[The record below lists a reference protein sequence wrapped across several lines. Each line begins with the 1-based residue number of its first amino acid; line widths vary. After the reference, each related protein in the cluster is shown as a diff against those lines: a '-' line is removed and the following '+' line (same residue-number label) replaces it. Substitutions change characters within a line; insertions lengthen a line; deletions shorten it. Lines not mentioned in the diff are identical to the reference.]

1 VIFERGI
8 RRYRSKSPA
17 GVVTL
22 RDMAALHLAGRR
34 WLRTL
39 HESEIRPRLSFG
51 QLLILS
57 SFWFAIAYVMQPLGG
72 NIIPLLVDRFTD
84 PMTLRLGPIALPMD
98 VNTYVSVL
106 DTVGAFFA
114 IVWQP
119 AIGAISDNSRFNL
132 GRRRPFIALG
142 VIGDVIFLTLI
153 AFVTSYWA
161 LLLVYC
167 LFQIASNTAQ
177 GPYQG
182 MLPDQIPAEQRSEAS
197 GYYGL
202 MNMLGTIVGFLVVGA
217 LLIPAHQLQLAI
229 LTLPVVVAITGALV
243 IFAVPDRRR
252 TSPTT
257 QPVGRSMLLSFAI
270 DVKHYR
276 DFAWLMVS
284 RLFFL
289 MAPVAI
295 STYAFNFIRF
305 TFNYSEG
312 QASLYAS
319 ALQAV
324 VVVVAAVFTITA
336 GFLANRYGKKR
347 LIAASCLI
355 GAIGST
361 LLIWAPSLPWI
372 LGFGLI
378 VGIALGIFL
387 SVDWAFMTDLI
398 PKAEAGRYMGVSN
411 IATASAGL
419 IARPILG
426 PVIDAFNNNRTS
438 TVGYRVMFGMVTG
451 FFLIAWITLR
461 PVREIKVE

>member
-1 VIFERGI
+1 MAGFIQAGER
-8 RRYRSKSPA
+8 R
-17 GVVTL
+17 L
-22 RDMAALHLAGRR
+22 
-34 WLRTL
+34 LRTL
-39 HESEIRPRLSFG
+39 HESAVRTHLSWRG
-51 QLLILS
+51 MLVLS

-72 NIIPLLVDRFTD
+72 NIIPLLVARFTH
-84 PMTLRLGPIALPMD
+84 PMTAHLGPIAFPLD
-98 VNTYVSVL
+98 VNTYVSLL
-106 DTVGAFFA
+106 DTIGAAFA

-119 AIGAISDNSRFNL
+119 AIGAISDNSRFEL
-132 GRRRPFIALG
+132 GRRRPFIAIG
-142 VIGDVIFLTLI
+142 VIGDIIFLTLI

-161 LLLVYC
+161 LLIVYV

-182 MLPDQIPAEQRSEAS
+182 MLPDQVTAEQRGEAS

-217 LLIPAHQLQLAI
+217 LLIPKGHLKLAI
-229 LTLPVVVAITGALV
+229 LTLPVVIAIAGALV
-243 IFAVPDRRR
+243 IFGVPDRRR
-252 TSPTT
+252 TAMPT
-257 QPVGRSMLLSFAI
+257 QRLGRSVLLSVAI
-270 DVKHYR
+270 DTKRYR

-295 STYAFNFIRF
+295 GTYAFNFIRY

-312 QASLYAS
+312 KASLYSS
-319 ALQAV
+319 ALQASILV
-324 VVVVAAVFTITA
+324 FAAVLCMTA
-336 GFLANRYGKKR
+336 GFLAQRFGKKR
-347 LIAASCLI
+347 LIAAACVI
-355 GAIGST
+355 GAVGST
-361 LLIWAPSLPWI
+361 LLIFAPSLPWI

-378 VGIALGIFL
+378 VGISLGTFL

-426 PVIDAFNNNRTS
+426 PIIDAFNNNRTS
-438 TVGYRVMFGMVTG
+438 AVGYRVMFGIVTG
-451 FFLIAWITLR
+451 FFLVALLTLQ